1 MPMQNL
7 MRSAVS
13 NPPNR
18 PNGAPT
24 LQVLAAKA
32 PKSCRTCTPS
42 SSGVV
47 DSERDRVL
55 NQHSPSATGQQQQP
69 CLAAEGAVILMP
81 GSIVWYTSNMLVP
94 SGSGVGQGM

>member
-1 MPMQNL
+1 M
-7 MRSAVS
+7 
-13 NPPNR
+13 
-18 PNGAPT
+18 
-24 LQVLAAKA
+24 
-32 PKSCRTCTPS
+32 
-42 SSGVV
+42 